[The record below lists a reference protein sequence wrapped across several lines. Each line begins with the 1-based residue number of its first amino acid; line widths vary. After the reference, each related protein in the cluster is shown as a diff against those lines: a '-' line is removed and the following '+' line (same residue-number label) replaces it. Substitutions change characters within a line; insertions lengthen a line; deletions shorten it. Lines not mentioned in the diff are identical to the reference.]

1 MFKIL
6 AKDGNAK
13 RGEFTTVHGKIQ
25 TPVFMNVG
33 TAAAIKG
40 AVAAEDLYQI
50 KTQVELSNTYHLHV
64 RPGDHIVKKMG
75 GIHKFMNWNKPI
87 LTDSGGFQVFSL
99 AGLRSIKEE
108 GVHFRSH
115 IDGRKIF
122 MGPEESMQIQ
132 SNLASTIAMAFDECP
147 SSVASKEYI
156 KNSVD
161 RTTRWL
167 KRCKIEM
174 DRLNTLEDTINKEQ
188 MLFGINQGGVYDDIR
203 IEHAKAIADMDLDGF
218 AIGGLAVGESHDEM
232 YRIIEAVEP
241 HLPKDKPIY
250 LMGVGTPANIL
261 EAVER
266 GVDFFDCVY
275 PARNGRHGHVY
286 TNKGKLNL
294 FNAKYETDAEPI
306 EEGCQCPACKYHSR
320 AYIRHLLKAK
330 EMLGMRLCVLHNLY
344 FYNTMMEEIRDAIE
358 AGRFE
363 EYKANKLEGFKENDQ
378 K

>member
-1 MFKIL
+1 MFKVL

-13 RGEFTTVHGKIQ
+13 RGEFTTVHGTIQ

-64 RPGDHIVKKMG
+64 RPGDLVVKKMG

-147 SSVASKEYI
+147 SSVASREYMQ
-156 KNSVD
+156 NSVD

-167 KRCKIEM
+167 KRCKVEM
-174 DRLNTLEDTINKEQ
+174 DRLNTLEDTINKNQ
-188 MLFGINQGGVYDDIR
+188 MLFGINQGGIYDDIR
-203 IEHAKAIADMDLDGF
+203 IEHAKQISELDLDGY
-218 AIGGLAVGESHDEM
+218 AIGGLAVGETHEEM
-232 YRIIEAVEP
+232 YRIIESVEP

-250 LMGVGTPANIL
+250 LMGVGTPSNIL

-294 FNAKYETDAEPI
+294 FNAKYETDPSPI

-358 AGRFE
+358 AGNYA
-363 EYKANKLEGFKENDQ
+363 EYKAKKLEGFKEND
-378 K
+378 KK